1 MTNILEIAK
10 AAGVSKTTVSRVL
23 NNKPDVNPETRKK
36 IAELI
41 RQHEFQ
47 PNAAA
52 TAISS
57 KKNVNTIGLIIPYD
71 SNYIFGNPFNTE
83 IMRGVLSETNV
94 AGYHLLLCHFNKEEY
109 VSVFKQKRVAGFILI
124 SPGKDQRNMIS
135 RLNEIQAPFV
145 STSRVPNVP
154 DIKFVEIDNV
164 HGAEL
169 AVEHLI
175 QLGHR
180 RIGAINGPTNHLAS
194 STDRF
199 NGYCATLAR
208 HNIPIDKNLVE
219 PGNNSIGNG
228 YDAMRALMKRNPD
241 MTAVFVASD
250 LMAIGA
256 INAVNQ
262 VGKSVPEDISVVG
275 YDGIPLA
282 GSLNPALTTI
292 DQHASEKGAYAA
304 KMLIDIIEGREVET
318 RPIIEVDIK
327 IRASTGP
334 CKA

>member
-23 NNKPDVNPETRKK
+23 NNKPDVKPETREK

-41 RQHEFQ
+41 RRHEFQ

-71 SNYIFGNPFNTE
+71 ANYIFGNPFNTE
-83 IMRGVLSETNV
+83 LMRGVSTETNA
-94 AGYHLLLCHFNKEEY
+94 AGYHLMLCHFHKEEY

-124 SPGKDQRNMIS
+124 SPGKDQKIMIS
-135 RLNEIQAPFV
+135 RLKEIGAPFV

-154 DIKFVEIDNV
+154 DINFVEIDNV

-175 QLGHR
+175 QLGHT
-180 RIGAINGPTNHLAS
+180 RIGVIKGPKHLAS
-194 STDRF
+194 SFDRLH
-199 NGYCATLAR
+199 GYCAMLAK
-208 HNIPIDKNLVE
+208 HGIPFDERLLQDGHSTVE
-219 PGNNSIGNG
+219 SG
-228 YDAMRALMKRNPD
+228 YEAMSVLLKQNPD
-241 MTAVFVASD
+241 MTAVFVSSD

-256 INAVNQ
+256 IGAVTQ
-262 VGKSVPEDISVVG
+262 AGKKVPRDISVVG

-304 KMLIDIIEGREVET
+304 KMLIDIIEGREVEK
-318 RPIIEVDIK
+318 RPVIEVDIK
-327 IRASTGP
+327 VRESTGM
-334 CKA
+334 CRA